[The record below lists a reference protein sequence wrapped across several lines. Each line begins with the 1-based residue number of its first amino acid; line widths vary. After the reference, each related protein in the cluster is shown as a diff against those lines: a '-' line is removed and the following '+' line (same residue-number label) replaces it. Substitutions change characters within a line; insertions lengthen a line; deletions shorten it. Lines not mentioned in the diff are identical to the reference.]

1 MMVGT
6 GKMSLSSSLRW
17 DWVVEGKVGVGGGSE
32 FVPPRSRLIAISLLI
47 CFSLLLQ
54 VLDQMDII
62 RFVFDPHR
70 SSCIY
75 H

>member
-32 FVPPRSRLIAISLLI
+32 FVPPRSRLIAISLSR

-54 VLDQMDII
+54 VL
-62 RFVFDPHR
+62 H
-70 SSCIY
+70 
-75 H
+75 